1 MNLCKE
7 YLTAQ
12 TAKYRVSIILIYDVI
27 TDNKLIAIA
36 LEDAYFLGTLSSK
49 IHVICALAGGG
60 RLENRPVY
68 VKTTCFDPFLFPD
81 ATPEQKQ
88 KIRELGGKLD
98 AHRKQSQNQH
108 PEITIT
114 GIYNL
119 LEKLPAGQPFTDSD
133 KAYNDKALF
142 SMLKQIYDELYAG
155 IYAAYDWEKT
165 LTDEEIL
172 SKLVALNAERGEEE
186 SKGIIHRLC
195 PKY

>member
-1 MNLCKE
+1 MNLCKK

-12 TAKYRVSIILIYDVI
+12 TAKYPVSIILIYHVI
-27 TDNKLIAIA
+27 PDNKLIAIG
-36 LEDAYFLGTLSSK
+36 LEDAYFLGILPSK
-49 IHVICALAGGG
+49 IHVIWALAAGG
-60 RLENRPVY
+60 RLEDRPVY

-98 AHRKQSQNQH
+98 THGKQSQNQH

-119 LEKLPAGQPFTDSD
+119 LEELPAGQPFTDSD

-142 SMLKQIYDELYAG
+142 FILKQIYDELYVG
-155 IYAAYDWEKT
+155 ISAAYDWEKT
-165 LTDEEIL
+165 LTDEEIS
-172 SKLVALNAERGEEE
+172 SKLVALNAERAEEE

-195 PKY
+195 PEY